1 MAGERILIVDHDEA
15 AAGECLQLL
24 SAQNFSAEA
33 AGVGLSLLKMS
44 REAFDLILVELSLPE
59 MSGLKLL
66 QRIES
71 MADGVPVVVMAGPGQ
86 LQKAVLALKFGARGF
101 ITRPFTPREFSIALQ
116 AALKKARPVARAKE
130 DGDLLEVLEN
140 AHFEAMKAL
149 AQAIEAKDHYTGG
162 HCDRMV
168 KYSVAIASEMGLS
181 QLEKKF
187 LRYAAA
193 LHDIGKIGIPE
204 SILNKPGKLTP
215 EEYEVMKAHPVKGAA
230 IIRGVSFLAPVVPV
244 IYHHQECYDGRG
256 YPGGLTGEEI
266 PLGSR
271 IVAVLDTF
279 DAMTSDRPYR
289 KALPLE
295 RAFEEL
301 RRYSNRQFDPF
312 IVDLFLRLWEERSWS
327 LQHFSHGYVPGGE
340 IHPTA

>member
-1 MAGERILIVDHDEA
+1 
-15 AAGECLQLL
+15 
-24 SAQNFSAEA
+24 
-33 AGVGLSLLKMS
+33 
-44 REAFDLILVELSLPE
+44 
-59 MSGLKLL
+59 
-66 QRIES
+66 
-71 MADGVPVVVMAGPGQ
+71 
-86 LQKAVLALKFGARGF
+86 
-101 ITRPFTPREFSIALQ
+101 
-116 AALKKARPVARAKE
+116 
-130 DGDLLEVLEN
+130 
-140 AHFEAMKAL
+140 
-149 AQAIEAKDHYTGG
+149 
-162 HCDRMV
+162 
-168 KYSVAIASEMGLS
+168 
-181 QLEKKF
+181 
-187 LRYAAA
+187 
-193 LHDIGKIGIPE
+193 
-204 SILNKPGKLTP
+204 
-215 EEYEVMKAHPVKGAA
+215 MKAHPVKGAA